1 MRKKSGN
8 QTLTLALSGMMAALV
23 FVATYFFKL
32 PVSITQGYIHLG
44 DGFILLGAS
53 LLGWASVPAA
63 AIGSALA
70 DLLGGYTLYILPTFV
85 IKGLVAA
92 VAVCALRA
100 RHPYWLTV
108 ALLVL
113 AELVMVAGYFVTE
126 WLLLGYGLAAAAG
139 AVVPNLVQGFSGV
152 VLGAVLIP
160 LLRRVTPRPCA
171 CSPRG
176 TVFSGWSENV
186 MFSGRPDFF
195 CRAVSG
201 VLFLFIQEMLQ
212 MLLPYAFPGLIRTD
226 AGRRYIPFF
235 F

>member
-1 MRKKSGN
+1 MRKNSGD
-8 QTLTLALSGMMAALV
+8 QTLKLAFGGMMAALV

-92 VAVCALRA
+92 VAVGALRA
-100 RHPYWLTV
+100 KRPYWLTV
-108 ALLVL
+108 ALLAV

-139 AVVPNLVQGFSGV
+139 AVVPNLVQGLSGV

-160 LLRRVTPRPCA
+160 LLRRVKPK
-171 CSPRG
+171 
-176 TVFSGWSENV
+176 V
-186 MFSGRPDFF
+186 MHP
-195 CRAVSG
+195 
-201 VLFLFIQEMLQ
+201 
-212 MLLPYAFPGLIRTD
+212 
-226 AGRRYIPFF
+226 
-235 F
+235 

>member
-1 MRKKSGN
+1 MRKKSNN

-126 WLLLGYGLAAAAG
+126 WLLLGYALAAAAG
-139 AVVPNLVQGFSGV
+139 SVVPNLVQGFSGV

-160 LLRRVTPRPCA
+160 LLRRVTPPAMR
-171 CSPRG
+171 
-176 TVFSGWSENV
+176 
-186 MFSGRPDFF
+186 
-195 CRAVSG
+195 
-201 VLFLFIQEMLQ
+201 L
-212 MLLPYAFPGLIRTD
+212 
-226 AGRRYIPFF
+226 
-235 F
+235 

>member
-113 AELVMVAGYFVTE
+113 VYQKFLKGLKSIQD
-126 WLLLGYGLAAAAG
+126 LLARLRG
-139 AVVPNLVQGFSGV
+139 AFEAILPEKSGF
-152 VLGAVLIP
+152 
-160 LLRRVTPRPCA
+160 
-171 CSPRG
+171 
-176 TVFSGWSENV
+176 EK
-186 MFSGRPDFF
+186 
-195 CRAVSG
+195 
-201 VLFLFIQEMLQ
+201 
-212 MLLPYAFPGLIRTD
+212 
-226 AGRRYIPFF
+226 
-235 F
+235 

>member
-1 MRKKSGN
+1 MHKNSGD
-8 QTLTLALSGMMAALV
+8 QTLMLAFGGMMAALV

-92 VAVCALRA
+92 VAVGALRA
-100 RHPYWLTV
+100 KRPYWLTV
-108 ALLVL
+108 ALLAA
-113 AELVMVAGYFVTE
+113 AELLMVAGYFVTE

-139 AVVPNLVQGFSGV
+139 AVAPNLVQGLSGV
-152 VLGAVLIP
+152 ALGAVLIP
-160 LLRRVTPRPCA
+160 LLRRVKPK
-171 CSPRG
+171 
-176 TVFSGWSENV
+176 V
-186 MFSGRPDFF
+186 MHP
-195 CRAVSG
+195 
-201 VLFLFIQEMLQ
+201 
-212 MLLPYAFPGLIRTD
+212 
-226 AGRRYIPFF
+226 
-235 F
+235 

>member
-1 MRKKSGN
+1 MRKNSGD
-8 QTLTLALSGMMAALV
+8 QTLKLAFGGMMAALV

-92 VAVCALRA
+92 VAVGALRA
-100 RHPYWLTV
+100 KRPYWLTV
-108 ALLVL
+108 ALLAV

-139 AVVPNLVQGFSGV
+139 AVAPNLVQGLSGV
-152 VLGAVLIP
+152 ALGAVLIP
-160 LLRRVTPRPCA
+160 LLRHVKPK
-171 CSPRG
+171 
-176 TVFSGWSENV
+176 V
-186 MFSGRPDFF
+186 MHP
-195 CRAVSG
+195 
-201 VLFLFIQEMLQ
+201 
-212 MLLPYAFPGLIRTD
+212 
-226 AGRRYIPFF
+226 
-235 F
+235 